1 MERNGDVVTE
11 YNSCH
16 PEKFQLNINTFEID
30 NNKMCKD
37 DNSESLFCKM
47 SGKMRSDNI
56 MASEFKSE
64 TEVPVSGLTNQCLE
78 KLSRAETDFG
88 NSDEHMLSIIQK
100 TADEAVNNC
109 LLPIWEK
116 TSELCGFSP
125 HTKAPSNIL
134 SEDSFVNE
142 NKVLNSTEN
151 SLHINN
157 DCSNSINNNCSISS
171 VIYTS
176 DSSLSAV
183 SDNFPQNFK
192 DELSTSS
199 IEEIFCPIASDL
211 NEIKKKC
218 IAQCESK
225 SVDNTSLEKDT
236 DSGENPKFS
245 AQYTDINSNLPKLS
259 GKKDIELSPKNDR
272 KMPELIPT
280 LCVDEDSMP
289 SQEKKSYEVVNIAD
303 SPEMP
308 KLVPFSTDIEELIK
322 IKNEHMNN
330 SNCFSSSNFQLQTS
344 AKRVLFLQDE
354 IGCLNDAKQ
363 SKLEVA
369 GLQNC
374 ISEIYSST
382 NEFKSSTKYLDGKV
396 KDKCGSI
403 HSEDSAS
410 CESSTRNS
418 VDKTFQNKEDWN
430 FEIFDSQN
438 SFSEISLLVNKEFK
452 KECFSNTNKIK
463 SEDNESQDSANAPHQ
478 PQVVLRKLSVDECL
492 SLNSS
497 EKPALGKISA
507 VDGLE
512 VETKFSFKHCLP
524 SNDSDDND
532 SLAGKPECQENKNS
546 SNESPEI
553 EEIEGVRFFQFR
565 SKHAMEEF
573 NKQPSSLDMDMEM
586 IVPTKTT
593 DITQI
598 KGWRNKYFAPESQF
612 QHSYHKTENNI
623 DESSQ
628 NAVSLP
634 PLGEQ
639 TDSKCLDFHNQAGDV
654 KCFSSQEFKN
664 SEDSKSVGENI
675 KIESATDVLG
685 SKVKSCSEEKK
696 PALTSGSET
705 SKESIPIDPM
715 SAFVSKKLDEFLL
728 NSSTLNINFLQ
739 KINPN
744 IKPISPNASILKIGK
759 LCKNDSDLYAPYKRK
774 FFYRVRDEQ
783 KDQSP
788 VVVKEEPFAPV
799 ITISSD
805 ESSSDDDIPVA
816 KLSKEVIRMTP
827 RLNKYVSNKCIK
839 RRMSDKSTD
848 ETSQRLVL
856 RLKKDIKG
864 ASEGYKVS
872 EISLE
877 KQALELPTLFSSP
890 SSPSSSSSSSSS
902 SSNTE
907 SEEELPDT
915 FKIAAGGTLPIIK
928 ETIFLKDNEP
938 KLLEEFLNN
947 LNMYGTSK
955 DVAMLVQS
963 NQSYFVKGPVLTEQ
977 HCSEALDALVSNKEF
992 LDLKNKSIPKKKLK
1006 AWQKYLP
1013 KKLSK
1018 TQQQQISNKS
1028 LNQNLSLVKLKSKN
1042 FERISNTKEKIKQA
1056 KLYYKEKISKL
1067 NEKSKDKFDSSQKP
1081 STIKK
1086 NIKSKH
1092 LTLDKNIKVKRKS
1105 RLHIDASDLLTERGK
1120 RSIRLPAR
1128 YLDSA
1133 VLAAGT
1139 EWVSPIFINDEKKS
1153 RKQLLDVL
1161 DKITPSKDL
1170 ETHSESV
1177 KTENILNSSKQM
1189 MKKKSIEGPGK
1200 PLKRHLKGYVNS
1212 KKQKIEHIKQKTQVP
1227 KSVENQNSSLNLSL
1241 QSQSKTTTPLNDSTF
1256 PFSSCFCSPSARTA
1270 SFQVVKKLFMC
1281 FSAHNKKLNVSEC
1294 DQNIKNSDKIEIVSD
1309 KMHLELNKNCSETS
1323 FKVACQDKD
1332 KESNSEQVYKNNCIE
1347 KIKPVSYS
1355 DAVISQKSN
1364 IENLVSKCMV
1374 PKGSI
1379 LSPSSSFNPSM
1390 IVTNLI
1396 SENTRSQ
1403 SSTVTKTVNQNSTQ
1417 ILNSS
1422 NKDVSLP
1429 NIYDTDLAA
1438 PGEMVNNS
1446 QSRNVSGTGN
1456 KVLLLVPPLT
1466 SIPKN
1471 INVPIISST
1480 VSFQKVQKTSESFGK
1495 PSILTRKVISEN
1507 LVKTVHSESS
1517 KCATVPPLSFG
1528 NTNNSFNQAS
1538 AALKL
1543 PKTTESTEVMSL
1555 MFGTHQMNS
1564 LIKGTELSG
1573 NSTVLGMQDSTNS
1586 ISNSGNPAQKMPFV
1600 KAFQVGDKFIVTN
1613 LTNLC
1618 PSDAKSSLV
1627 KSSIT
1632 NDNEQ
1637 HSFLTASPSEIP
1649 AHVFRRKDPLI
1660 NSIGSESNLTTNMKD
1675 ICIESKNSLET
1686 VTDHHNYYKKP
1697 SSERRRKS
1705 PLSKRKFPDEPEF
1718 ESDSESDVDVDTI
1731 DKHFNPI
1738 LELRK
1743 HVRIDSDT
1751 DVSDEDCDSIFSSS
1765 MYSIISA
1772 GREKSV
1778 QERKRRLLIKN
1789 SFERLK
1795 NSSDC
1800 LKNARSCNEILN
1812 MAVCCNR
1819 KLNLQDMAY
1828 KKIKKMLILHN
1839 ANLLKRLRNQVLG
1852 IQDSKIRETIKRQC
1866 IRNLALD
1873 WEVYRQKKIVLSH
1886 LKAKGNFSPEVGT
1899 LQSCIA
1905 PKIVLHR
1912 GIETEIEKVVFAQL
1926 DIEVDLK
1933 AKAQKELQMKLQSS
1947 LKPEV
1952 NNKTIQPSS
1961 SFTVEMPKQP
1971 ETSTKFVEHYVMDVD
1986 TIEQPHVQ
1994 LRILEASPDNEEM
2007 DISLQTNEK
2016 MPDENSMTPTD
2027 AAKHSSDTST
2037 NAAKRRL
2044 DFRATSDAHTSD
2056 EDHLIIDLSEDSMDS
2071 EEKKEQDNTP
2081 SEVTPAIP
2089 LNSETEKVTM
2099 KKFPGLIPLFTEF
2112 YKNEREI
2119 EKITRPKIV
2128 SKTNSFEDNKPDN
2141 SLCVI
2146 NPVLTARKT
2155 SVSSLPA
2162 LQPVQDKM
2170 PEVLNN
2176 DKISVPMTDFKTLKG
2191 QVSSALNAGNKL
2203 SDSSVAQTIRL
2214 KNGQTPPSLASLSV
2228 SYKKPCNVNEGVQ
2241 RHSLHRSCNDVRILH
2256 GVGDMYADLSLSSE
2270 SCKEVKQTVPEEIII
2285 DDSDD
2290 EVIELDETTLKNTS
2304 EPSVVES
2311 SPSQTYGANIEKD
2324 SQIQVTHL

>member
-16 PEKFQLNINTFEID
+16 PEKFQLNLNTFEID

-47 SGKMRSDNI
+47 SGNMRSDNI

-78 KLSRAETDFG
+78 KLSRADTDFG
-88 NSDEHMLSIIQK
+88 NSDEHMLSIIHK
-100 TADEAVNNC
+100 TADEAVNSC

-116 TSELCGFSP
+116 TSELCGFPP
-125 HTKAPSNIL
+125 HTKTSSSIL

-157 DCSNSINNNCSISS
+157 ECSNSVNNNCSISS

-225 SVDNTSLEKDT
+225 NVEDTLLGKDT
-236 DSGENPKFS
+236 DAVENPKFS
-245 AQYTDINSNLPKLS
+245 AQYTDINSSNLPKLN
-259 GKKDIELSPKNDR
+259 GKKDVELSPKNDR

-280 LCVDEDSMP
+280 LCVDEDSVP
-289 SQEKKSYEVVNIAD
+289 CQEKKSYEVVSIAD

-322 IKNEHMNN
+322 IRNEHMNN
-330 SNCFSSSNFQLQTS
+330 NNCFSSSNFQLQTS
-344 AKRVLFLQDE
+344 AKRVLFLHDE
-354 IGCLNDAKQ
+354 IGCINDAKQ
-363 SKLEVA
+363 RKLEVV
-369 GLQNC
+369 NC
-374 ISEIYSST
+374 MSEIYSST
-382 NEFKSSTKYLDGKV
+382 NAFKSSAGYLDEEI

-403 HSEDSAS
+403 HSEDSGS
-410 CESSTRNS
+410 CESNTKNS
-418 VDKTFQNKEDWN
+418 VDRTFQNKEDWK

-438 SFSEISLLVNKEFK
+438 SFSEISILVNEEFK
-452 KECFSNTNKIK
+452 KECLSNTDKIK
-463 SEDNESQDSANAPHQ
+463 SEDNESQDSVNAPHQ

-573 NKQPSSLDMDMEM
+573 NKQPASFEMDMEM

-612 QHSYHKTENNI
+612 QPSYHKTENNI

-639 TDSKCLDFHNQAGDV
+639 TESNCLDFHNQAGDV
-654 KCFSSQEFKN
+654 KCFSPQEFKN
-664 SEDSKSVGENI
+664 SEDSKSLGENI
-675 KIESATDVLG
+675 KNESATDVLG
-685 SKVKSCSEEKK
+685 SKVNSCFEEKK
-696 PALTSGSET
+696 LALISGSET
-705 SKESIPIDPM
+705 SKESIPIDLV

-728 NSSTLNINFLQ
+728 NSSTLNISFLQ
-739 KINPN
+739 KVNPN

-759 LCKNDSDLYAPYKRK
+759 LCKNDSDLKAPYKRK
-774 FFYRVRDEQ
+774 FFYRLRDEQ
-783 KDQSP
+783 KDQSS
-788 VVVKEEPFAPV
+788 VVEEESFAPV

-827 RLNKYVSNKCIK
+827 RLNKYMSNKCIK

-872 EISLE
+872 DISLE
-877 KQALELPTLFSSP
+877 KQTLELPTLLSSP

-902 SSNTE
+902 SSNAE

-963 NQSYFVKGPVLTEQ
+963 NQSYFVKGPLLTEQ
-977 HCSEALDALVSNKEF
+977 HCNEALDALVSNKEF
-992 LDLKNKSIPKKKLK
+992 LDLKNKSVPKKKLK

-1042 FERISNTKEKIKQA
+1042 FERISNAKENA
-1056 KLYYKEKISKL
+1056 KLDFKEKISKL
-1067 NEKSKDKFDSSQKP
+1067 NEKSKDKFDSSHKL
-1081 STIKK
+1081 STIKR
-1086 NIKSKH
+1086 NLKSKH

-1105 RLHIDASDLLTERGK
+1105 KLHIDASDLLIERGK

-1161 DKITPSKDL
+1161 DKITPSKEPD
-1170 ETHSESV
+1170 THSDSV

-1189 MKKKSIEGPGK
+1189 MRKKSVLGPGK
-1200 PLKRHLKGYVNS
+1200 SLKRPVKGYVNS

-1227 KSVENQNSSLNLSL
+1227 KSVENQNSSLNPNL
-1241 QSQSKTTTPLNDSTF
+1241 QNQHNTTTPSNDGTF

-1270 SFQVVKKLFMC
+1270 SFQVAKKLFMC
-1281 FSAHNKKLNVSEC
+1281 FSAHKKFNASEC
-1294 DQNIKNSDKIEIVSD
+1294 DLNINSDKTEIVFN
-1309 KMHLELNKNCSETS
+1309 KTYFELNKNCAEAS
-1323 FKVACQDKD
+1323 FKVTCQDKVKVSD
-1332 KESNSEQVYKNNCIE
+1332 SEQIYKNNCIE
-1347 KIKPVSYS
+1347 KIKLVSCS
-1355 DAVISQKSN
+1355 DASISPKSS
-1364 IENLVSKCMV
+1364 IENYVSKYIV
-1374 PKGSI
+1374 PKNSI
-1379 LSPSSSFNPSM
+1379 ISPSSSLNSSM
-1390 IVTNLI
+1390 IVTNLL

-1403 SSTVTKTVNQNSTQ
+1403 SSTVSKMVSQNSVQ

-1422 NKDVSLP
+1422 SNNDALLP

-1438 PGEMVNNS
+1438 AGEKVNNS
-1446 QSRNVSGTGN
+1446 QSRNVSGTGTTN

-1466 SIPKN
+1466 GISKN

-1480 VSFQKVQKTSESFGK
+1480 VSFQKVQNTFSESFGK
-1495 PSILTRKVISEN
+1495 PSVLTHNVISEN
-1507 LVKTVHSESS
+1507 GGKTEHSESS
-1517 KCATVPPLSFG
+1517 KYTLSFG
-1528 NTNNSFNQAS
+1528 STNNSYNQAS

-1543 PKTTESTEVMSL
+1543 PKTTENTEVMSL
-1555 MFGTHQMNS
+1555 IYGSHQINS
-1564 LIKGTELSG
+1564 SIKGTELNG
-1573 NSTVLGMQDSTNS
+1573 NSKILSMQDSTNL
-1586 ISNSGNPAQKMPFV
+1586 ITNSSNPAQKMPFV
-1600 KAFQVGDKFIVTN
+1600 KAIQIGDKVY
-1613 LTNLC
+1613 LC
-1618 PSDAKSSLV
+1618 PSDTKSSLV
-1627 KSSIT
+1627 NSNMTKDS
-1632 NDNEQ
+1632 EK

-1649 AHVFRRKDPLI
+1649 ANNSKKMDPLS
-1660 NSIGSESNLTTNMKD
+1660 NSIGSVGNLTNVKD
-1675 ICIESKNSLET
+1675 ISIESKASFEN

-1697 SSERRRKS
+1697 SERRRKS
-1705 PLSKRKFPDEPEF
+1705 PLSERKLPDEPEF
-1718 ESDSESDVDVDTI
+1718 ESDSESDVDVNTI

-1743 HVRIDSDT
+1743 HIRMDSDT
-1751 DVSDEDCDSIFSSS
+1751 DVSDEDCDSIFTSS

-1772 GREKSV
+1772 GKEKSV

-1795 NSSDC
+1795 NSSDY
-1800 LKNARSCNEILN
+1800 LKNAKSCNEILN
-1812 MAVCCNR
+1812 M
-1819 KLNLQDMAY
+1819 
-1828 KKIKKMLILHN
+1828 
-1839 ANLLKRLRNQVLG
+1839 
-1852 IQDSKIRETIKRQC
+1852 
-1866 IRNLALD
+1866 
-1873 WEVYRQKKIVLSH
+1873 
-1886 LKAKGNFSPEVGT
+1886 
-1899 LQSCIA
+1899 
-1905 PKIVLHR
+1905 
-1912 GIETEIEKVVFAQL
+1912 
-1926 DIEVDLK
+1926 
-1933 AKAQKELQMKLQSS
+1933 
-1947 LKPEV
+1947 
-1952 NNKTIQPSS
+1952 
-1961 SFTVEMPKQP
+1961 
-1971 ETSTKFVEHYVMDVD
+1971 
-1986 TIEQPHVQ
+1986 
-1994 LRILEASPDNEEM
+1994 
-2007 DISLQTNEK
+2007 
-2016 MPDENSMTPTD
+2016 
-2027 AAKHSSDTST
+2027 
-2037 NAAKRRL
+2037 
-2044 DFRATSDAHTSD
+2044 
-2056 EDHLIIDLSEDSMDS
+2056 
-2071 EEKKEQDNTP
+2071 
-2081 SEVTPAIP
+2081 
-2089 LNSETEKVTM
+2089 
-2099 KKFPGLIPLFTEF
+2099 
-2112 YKNEREI
+2112 
-2119 EKITRPKIV
+2119 V
-2128 SKTNSFEDNKPDN
+2128 S
-2141 SLCVI
+2141 
-2146 NPVLTARKT
+2146 
-2155 SVSSLPA
+2155 
-2162 LQPVQDKM
+2162 
-2170 PEVLNN
+2170 
-2176 DKISVPMTDFKTLKG
+2176 
-2191 QVSSALNAGNKL
+2191 
-2203 SDSSVAQTIRL
+2203 
-2214 KNGQTPPSLASLSV
+2214 
-2228 SYKKPCNVNEGVQ
+2228 
-2241 RHSLHRSCNDVRILH
+2241 
-2256 GVGDMYADLSLSSE
+2256 
-2270 SCKEVKQTVPEEIII
+2270 
-2285 DDSDD
+2285 
-2290 EVIELDETTLKNTS
+2290 
-2304 EPSVVES
+2304 
-2311 SPSQTYGANIEKD
+2311 
-2324 SQIQVTHL
+2324 

>member
-47 SGKMRSDNI
+47 SGNMRSDNI

-116 TSELCGFSP
+116 TSELCGFPP
-125 HTKAPSNIL
+125 HTKTSSNIL

-157 DCSNSINNNCSISS
+157 DCSNSVNNNCSISS

-225 SVDNTSLEKDT
+225 NVDDTSLEKDT
-236 DSGENPKFS
+236 DTVENPKFS
-245 AQYTDINSNLPKLS
+245 AQYTDINSSNLPKLN
-259 GKKDIELSPKNDR
+259 GKKDVELSPKNDR

-280 LCVDEDSMP
+280 LSVDEDSVP
-289 SQEKKSYEVVNIAD
+289 CQEKKSYEVVNIAD

-308 KLVPFSTDIEELIK
+308 KLVPFSTDIEELIR
-322 IKNEHMNN
+322 IKNERMNN
-330 SNCFSSSNFQLQTS
+330 NNCFSSSNFQLQTS

-354 IGCLNDAKQ
+354 IGCINDAKQ

-374 ISEIYSST
+374 MSEIYSST
-382 NEFKSSTKYLDGKV
+382 NEFKSSTGYLDKEI

-410 CESSTRNS
+410 CESNTKNS
-418 VDKTFQNKEDWN
+418 VDGTFQNKEDWK

-438 SFSEISLLVNKEFK
+438 SFSEISLLVNEEFK
-452 KECFSNTNKIK
+452 KESFSNADKIK

-497 EKPALGKISA
+497 EKPVLGKISA

-573 NKQPSSLDMDMEM
+573 NKQPASFEMDMEM

-612 QHSYHKTENNI
+612 QPSYHKTENNI

-639 TDSKCLDFHNQAGDV
+639 TESKCLDFHNQASDV
-654 KCFSSQEFKN
+654 KCFSPQEFKN
-664 SEDSKSVGENI
+664 SEDSKSLGGNI
-675 KIESATDVLG
+675 KNESATDVLG
-685 SKVKSCSEEKK
+685 SKVNSCFEEKK
-696 PALTSGSET
+696 PALISGSET

-728 NSSTLNINFLQ
+728 NSSTLNISFLQ
-739 KINPN
+739 KVNPN

-759 LCKNDSDLYAPYKRK
+759 LCKNDSYLKASYKRK
-774 FFYRVRDEQ
+774 FFYRLRDEQ
-783 KDQSP
+783 KGQLS
-788 VVVKEEPFAPV
+788 VVKEESFAPV

-827 RLNKYVSNKCIK
+827 RLNKYMSNKCIK
-839 RRMSDKSTD
+839 QRMSDKSTD

-872 EISLE
+872 DISLE
-877 KQALELPTLFSSP
+877 KQTLELPTLFSSP

-902 SSNTE
+902 NIE

-915 FKIAAGGTLPIIK
+915 FKTAASGTLPIIK

-977 HCSEALDALVSNKEF
+977 HCNEALDALVSNKEF

-1028 LNQNLSLVKLKSKN
+1028 VNQNLSLVKLKSKN
-1042 FERISNTKEKIKQA
+1042 FEKISNTKENAQ
-1056 KLYYKEKISKL
+1056 LDFKEKISTL
-1067 NEKSKDKFDSSQKP
+1067 NEKPKDKFDSSHKP
-1081 STIKK
+1081 STIKR

-1105 RLHIDASDLLTERGK
+1105 KLHIDASDLLIERGK

-1161 DKITPSKDL
+1161 DKITPTKELD
-1170 ETHSESV
+1170 THSESV

-1189 MKKKSIEGPGK
+1189 MRKKGVLGPGK
-1200 PLKRHLKGYVNS
+1200 SLKRPLKGYVNS

-1227 KSVENQNSSLNLSL
+1227 KSVENQNSSLNPNL
-1241 QSQSKTTTPLNDSTF
+1241 QSQHKTTTPSNDGTF

-1270 SFQVVKKLFMC
+1270 SFQVEKKLFMC
-1281 FSAHNKKLNVSEC
+1281 FSAHNKKFNASEC
-1294 DQNIKNSDKIEIVSD
+1294 DLNINSDKTEIVSN
-1309 KMHLELNKNCSETS
+1309 KTYFELNKNCAETS
-1323 FKVACQDKD
+1323 FKVTCQDKV
-1332 KESNSEQVYKNNCIE
+1332 KESDSEQIYKNNCIE
-1347 KIKPVSYS
+1347 KIKLVSCS
-1355 DAVISQKSN
+1355 DASISQKSS
-1364 IENLVSKCMV
+1364 IENYVSKHIV
-1374 PKGSI
+1374 PKSSI
-1379 LSPSSSFNPSM
+1379 LTPSSSFNSSM

-1396 SENTRSQ
+1396 SDNTRSQ
-1403 SSTVTKTVNQNSTQ
+1403 SSSVSKMVSQNSMQ

-1422 NKDVSLP
+1422 SNNDALLP

-1438 PGEMVNNS
+1438 PGEKVNNS
-1446 QSRNVSGTGN
+1446 QSRNVSGTGTSN

-1466 SIPKN
+1466 GIPKN
-1471 INVPIISST
+1471 INVPILSST
-1480 VSFQKVQKTSESFGK
+1480 VSFQKVQNTFSESFGK
-1495 PSILTRKVISEN
+1495 PSILTHNVISEN
-1507 LVKTVHSESS
+1507 AGKTEHSESS
-1517 KCATVPPLSFG
+1517 KNALSFG
-1528 NTNNSFNQAS
+1528 STNNSCNQAS

-1543 PKTTESTEVMSL
+1543 PKTTENTEVMSL
-1555 MFGTHQMNS
+1555 MYGSHQINS
-1564 LIKGTELSG
+1564 LIKGTELNG
-1573 NSTVLGMQDSTNS
+1573 NSKILSMQDSKNLITNS
-1586 ISNSGNPAQKMPFV
+1586 SNPAQKVPIV
-1600 KAFQVGDKFIVTN
+1600 KAIQIGDKVYF
-1613 LTNLC
+1613 C
-1618 PSDAKSSLV
+1618 PSDTKSSLV
-1627 KSSIT
+1627 NSNIT
-1632 NDNEQ
+1632 KDNEQ

-1649 AHVFRRKDPLI
+1649 ANNSKKMKPLS
-1660 NSIGSESNLTTNMKD
+1660 NSIGSVGNLTTNVKD
-1675 ICIESKNSLET
+1675 ISIESKTSFET

-1697 SSERRRKS
+1697 SEQRRKS
-1705 PLSKRKFPDEPEF
+1705 PLSERKLPDEPEF
-1718 ESDSESDVDVDTI
+1718 ESDSGSDVDVHTI

-1743 HVRIDSDT
+1743 HIRIDSDT
-1751 DVSDEDCDSIFSSS
+1751 DISDEDCDSIFTSS

-1772 GREKSV
+1772 GKKKSV
-1778 QERKRRLLIKN
+1778 KERKRRLLIKN

-1795 NSSDC
+1795 NSSDY
-1800 LKNARSCNEILN
+1800 LKNAKSCNEILN
-1812 MAVCCNR
+1812 MAVCCIG
-1819 KLNLQDMAY
+1819 KLNLQDKAY
-1828 KKIKKMLILHN
+1828 EKIKKMLILRN
-1839 ANLLKRLRNQVLG
+1839 ADLLKKLRNQILG
-1852 IQDSKIRETIKRQC
+1852 VQDDKIRETVKRKC
-1866 IRNLALD
+1866 IRKLALD
-1873 WEVYRQKKIVLSH
+1873 WEAYRRKKILLLSK
-1886 LKAKGNFSPEVGT
+1886 LKTKGNFSPKVRT
-1899 LQSCIA
+1899 PQLCAA
-1905 PKIVLHR
+1905 PKIVLRR
-1912 GIETEIEKVVFAQL
+1912 GTFAHL
-1926 DIEVDLK
+1926 DIEVDSR
-1933 AKAQKELQMKLQSS
+1933 AKAQKALQKMCQSS
-1947 LKPEV
+1947 SKPEI

-1961 SFTVEMPKQP
+1961 SFTNGMPKQP
-1971 ETSTKFVEHYVMDVD
+1971 EISTKFVEHYVMDVD
-1986 TIEQPHVQ
+1986 TVEQPHVQ

-2007 DISLQTNEK
+2007 DISLQTNE
-2016 MPDENSMTPTD
+2016 
-2027 AAKHSSDTST
+2027 
-2037 NAAKRRL
+2037 
-2044 DFRATSDAHTSD
+2044 
-2056 EDHLIIDLSEDSMDS
+2056 I
-2071 EEKKEQDNTP
+2071 
-2081 SEVTPAIP
+2081 
-2089 LNSETEKVTM
+2089 
-2099 KKFPGLIPLFTEF
+2099 
-2112 YKNEREI
+2112 
-2119 EKITRPKIV
+2119 
-2128 SKTNSFEDNKPDN
+2128 
-2141 SLCVI
+2141 
-2146 NPVLTARKT
+2146 
-2155 SVSSLPA
+2155 
-2162 LQPVQDKM
+2162 
-2170 PEVLNN
+2170 
-2176 DKISVPMTDFKTLKG
+2176 
-2191 QVSSALNAGNKL
+2191 
-2203 SDSSVAQTIRL
+2203 
-2214 KNGQTPPSLASLSV
+2214 
-2228 SYKKPCNVNEGVQ
+2228 
-2241 RHSLHRSCNDVRILH
+2241 
-2256 GVGDMYADLSLSSE
+2256 
-2270 SCKEVKQTVPEEIII
+2270 
-2285 DDSDD
+2285 
-2290 EVIELDETTLKNTS
+2290 
-2304 EPSVVES
+2304 
-2311 SPSQTYGANIEKD
+2311 
-2324 SQIQVTHL
+2324 